1 MVVLVKGSTELPS
14 GSQGI
19 VRRGGRILWLPEGTT
34 TTIYETCQA
43 HEVGNVFYGL
53 LFRWETCRDGLRDA
67 FGEDDEGVV
76 RGKA

>member
-19 VRRGGRILWLPEGTT
+19 VRRGGRILWLPEGTA

-53 LFRWETCRDGLRDA
+53 LFR
-67 FGEDDEGVV
+67 
-76 RGKA
+76 